1 MTDHTH
7 TTIRL
12 MTIAEGLE
20 SLRSYHD
27 HIPVM
32 LELQKEVMP
41 IEQYRELWNKL
52 RYERRIVKDKIRDLL
67 WQFYATMKEERQKSK
82 RDEFHVG
89 C

>member
-41 IEQYRELWNKL
+41 IE
-52 RYERRIVKDKIRDLL
+52 
-67 WQFYATMKEERQKSK
+67 ERQKAK

>member
-1 MTDHTH
+1 MTSPTP

-20 SLRSYHD
+20 SLRYYHD

-52 RYERRIVKDKIRDLL
+52 RYERRIVKEKIRDLL
-67 WQFYATMKEERQKSK
+67 WQFYATMKEERQKAK

>member
-1 MTDHTH
+1 MEAPTP

-41 IEQYRELWNKL
+41 IEQYRGLWNKL
-52 RYERRIVKDKIRDLL
+52 REDKKRVKEKIRELY
-67 WQFYATMKEERQKSK
+67 WQLYVNLKEDRMKAK
-82 RDEFHVG
+82 RDEHLIIN
-89 C
+89 

>member
-1 MTDHTH
+1 MTTP

-20 SLRSYHD
+20 SLRAYHD

-41 IEQYRELWNKL
+41 IEQYRGLWNKL
-52 RYERRIVKDKIRDLL
+52 REDKKRVKEKIRELY
-67 WQFYATMKEERQKSK
+67 WQLYVNLKEDRMKAK
-82 RDEFHVG
+82 RDEHLIIN
-89 C
+89 